1 MLARATRLPRICLV
15 CRLGILRQV
24 AAVPIRCP
32 SSTTDRRLVRYAS
45 DFSPQSKERIE
56 KLISGALDDIE
67 SHSKD
72 SGVRKPR
79 LNQKRQCQ
87 HRGDVHNEPAK
98 RELKPG
104 KASGLP
110 DTGDINVTEKLNT
123 SIENAPIRET
133 STSEEPS
140 TRPQPMS
147 MRGSQPCL
155 ETEELRDE
163 FMYRHSLGMDALGKP
178 VDAIII
184 KNPNR
189 IRATKKGTTRSMK
202 EAQHVNGTV
211 APFTWRDVIP
221 QKEEVDESGFSK
233 KISENIEEIRPKDT
247 VIIRRK
253 DFNKLVDY
261 LVDGFTASQLKTY
274 LDPANRNKIQ
284 GHAEAHLYSW
294 LTEQSPWAAAEP
306 LDLGLH
312 RPKQQQAVA
321 ILTEVWKLEIQ
332 EHIEG
337 IGRTVVWLKPDIF
350 SLIANLQSGII
361 GRLSADFL
369 DKSNKERITS
379 RPEDH
384 RLSIYARKSTVSTIL
399 ARLDEIVQTIKSQTI
414 SVQRVNQE
422 NLETSVLMELEKI
435 TKTAL
440 RYNAITSTLD
450 VSWLAETDV
459 SNGKTEGP
467 ADIVLRLLIGRETSS
482 QHADVQIL
490 PKTRPKKGVF
500 LTHQRDKRGM
510 AWRDKLRYWS
520 RYVNPIGKS
529 TEETQSP
536 GFRDSIILEQPEAS
550 SLKENTEVTAVFGHI
565 LHTRQDT
572 RKAYLAKS
580 RRVLCPIIPHPAA
593 LTSITADTSAPSTQK
608 TAIILNFAPESPPET
623 SPPGTNP
630 LVRLRLPI
638 NPFTDLSK
646 FSFPDASV
654 LEAVMP
660 WQESDIMLPDN
671 SVDVRLT
678 QKRLVPLDASQ
689 HSLQAFCQA
698 SDFNLLQGRLRTPS
712 RTSFAIPRFLTAQQ
726 STPSTELVATPYM
739 FMGLEIHQTIDMEW
753 QSHTLRYSSTEA
765 GQHGGQQQMLS
776 LVAGPPG
783 DQGSATT
790 KQQLQSFLKL
800 VEETACGAHFSWDE
814 GYRLMSERSAEQFS
828 WDMMD
833 TEYAKQD
840 LAIAEETKQGIGP
853 DHVREGQEAGSPD
866 QPQQDLDTVRME
878 IEVTDDSETIESL
891 DETLR
896 KTESTTDK

>member
-1 MLARATRLPRICLV
+1 MLARAVRLPRICLV
-15 CRLGILRQV
+15 CRLGILRQA

-32 SSTTDRRLVRYAS
+32 SSPTNRRQVRYAS
-45 DFSPQSKERIE
+45 DSSPQSKERIE
-56 KLISGALDDIE
+56 ALISGALDDIE
-67 SHSKD
+67 SHSKH
-72 SGVRKPR
+72 SGVKKKR
-79 LNQKRQCQ
+79 LNKKRKGQQ
-87 HRGDVHNEPAK
+87 RGDVHDEPAEW
-98 RELKPG
+98 ELDPG
-104 KASGLP
+104 KDSGLP
-110 DTGDINVTEKLNT
+110 DTGDMNVAEKVNASVKNVPIQETAT
-123 SIENAPIRET
+123 SK
-133 STSEEPS
+133 EPS
-140 TRPQPMS
+140 TPPRPMS
-147 MRGSQPCL
+147 MPRSQPHFD
-155 ETEELRDE
+155 TEQLRDE
-163 FMYRHSLGMDALGKP
+163 FVYRHSLGIDALGKP

-184 KNPNR
+184 KNPNKMR
-189 IRATKKGTTRSMK
+189 DTKKRTTRSMK
-202 EAQHVNGTV
+202 EAQHVDETV
-211 APFTWRDVIP
+211 ARFTWQDVIP
-221 QKEEVDESGFSK
+221 QKKELEESDLLK
-233 KISENIEEIRPKDT
+233 NIEEIRPKDT
-247 VIIRRK
+247 FIVRRK
-253 DFNKLVDY
+253 DFDKLVDY
-261 LVDGFTASQLKTY
+261 LVDGFLAAQLQTY
-274 LDPANRNKIQ
+274 FDRANCNKILV
-284 GHAEAHLYSW
+284 HADTYPYSW
-294 LTEQSPWAAAEP
+294 LTEQSPWAAAET
-306 LDLGLH
+306 LDLSSHKG
-312 RPKQQQAVA
+312 KQLQAVA
-321 ILTEVWKLEIQ
+321 ILTGIWKLEIK

-350 SLIANLQSGII
+350 NLIANPQSGII

-369 DKSNKERITS
+369 DKSNKEIIAS
-379 RPEDH
+379 RPEDY

-422 NLETSVLMELEKI
+422 NLETSVLIELEKI

-440 RYNAITSTLD
+440 RYNATTSTLD

-482 QHADVQIL
+482 QHADVHIL
-490 PKTRPKKGVF
+490 PKTRQKKGVF

-529 TEETQSP
+529 TKETMSP
-536 GFRDSIILEQPEAS
+536 GFRDSVILEQPNAS
-550 SLKENTEVTAVFGHI
+550 SLKENLEVTAVFGHI
-565 LHTRQDT
+565 LHTKQSIRTDDLT
-572 RKAYLAKS
+572 KS

-608 TAIILNFAPESPPET
+608 TAIVLNFAPESPPKT
-623 SPPGTNP
+623 SPPGTSQ
-630 LVRLRLPI
+630 LIRLRLPI
-638 NPFTDLSK
+638 SPFTDLSK

-678 QKRLVPLDASQ
+678 QKRLVSLDAHQ
-689 HSLQAFCQA
+689 HSLQAFLQA

-712 RTSFAIPRFLTAQQ
+712 RSSFAIPRFLTIEQ
-726 STPSTELVATPYM
+726 STSSTDLVATPYM

-753 QSHTLRYSSTEA
+753 QSHTLRYSSIEA

-790 KQQLQSFLKL
+790 QQLRSFLEL
-800 VEETACGAHFSWDE
+800 VEETACGAHFSWDQ
-814 GYRLMSERSAEQFS
+814 GYRLMSGRSAEQFS

-840 LAIAEETKQGIGP
+840 VATAEETNQGLGP
-853 DHVREGQEAGSPD
+853 EHDREGQEAASPH
-866 QPQQDLDTVRME
+866 QPQQALDTTKMKS
-878 IEVTDDSETIESL
+878 EVNGDSQTIQSL
-891 DETLR
+891 DESLR